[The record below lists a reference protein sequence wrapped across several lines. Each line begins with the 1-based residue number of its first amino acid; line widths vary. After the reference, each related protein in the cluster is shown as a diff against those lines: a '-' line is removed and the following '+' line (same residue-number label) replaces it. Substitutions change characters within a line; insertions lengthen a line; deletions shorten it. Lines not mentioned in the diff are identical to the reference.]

1 MNHLYYF
8 LAAQSGSIF
17 DNISTDLI
25 SGLIASIATIITGY
39 IVIRERILKSE
50 IKLDN
55 VYDYID
61 GRNELL
67 NARIKELQDDI
78 LDFKE
83 INKETS
89 KSLAENTT
97 AIRELKI
104 VLTILQEQLLSTTQ
118 QYSSRKQI
126 KKDQEV

>member
-1 MNHLYYF
+1 MYL
-8 LAAQSGSIF
+8 LAASVSIF

-55 VYDYID
+55 IYDYID

-67 NARIKELQDDI
+67 DSKIKELQQDI
-78 LDFKE
+78 YDFKE
-83 INKETS
+83 INKEAS
-89 KSLAENTT
+89 KSLADNTA
-97 AIRELKI
+97 AIRELKF
-104 VLTILQEQLLSTTQ
+104 VLTILQEQLQNNLKRNT
-118 QYSSRKQI
+118 
-126 KKDQEV
+126 KKEDEY